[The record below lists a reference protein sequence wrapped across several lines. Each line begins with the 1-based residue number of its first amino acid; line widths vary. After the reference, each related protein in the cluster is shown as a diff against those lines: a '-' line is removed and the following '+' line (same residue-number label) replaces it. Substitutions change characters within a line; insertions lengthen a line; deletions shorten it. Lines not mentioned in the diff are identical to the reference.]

1 MEKLPKILVSCPTA
15 SAKNYTALEWILNTQ
30 KFTYP
35 NYDVVVFNNDDDNGK
50 NAEWLNKL
58 AIENGVLNFKAIH
71 YSDKKHSTII
81 ERMCISHNL
90 ARELTINGG
99 YSHLLHLESDVICPN
114 DALQNLY
121 IHNKKVVGALY
132 YRDSG
137 KSRRLM
143 AQRRISRSSKNII
156 TENFLPNEDA
166 FFVDGTLKTV
176 AHLGLGCILISVDVL
191 KDMPFRYIDG
201 VDMHPDSYFAEDC
214 YRKNIKI
221 FADTNIICE
230 HNNED
235 WDIYG
240 LNWK

>member
-143 AQRRISRSSKNII
+143 VQRRISRSSKNII

-176 AHLGLGCILISVDVL
+176 AHLGLGCVLISVDVL
-191 KDMPFRYIDG
+191 KDMGSRIIN
-201 VDMHPDSYFAEDC
+201 S
-214 YRKNIKI
+214 NIWPSAI
-221 FADTNIICE
+221 
-230 HNNED
+230 
-235 WDIYG
+235 
-240 LNWK
+240 

>member
-1 MEKLPKILVSCPTA
+1 MNKLPKILVSCPTA
-15 SAKNYTALEWILNTQ
+15 SAKNYTALKWILNTQ

-35 NYDVVVFNNDDDNGK
+35 NYDVVVFNNDDDNGENTK
-50 NAEWLNKL
+50 WLNKL
-58 AIENGVLNFKAIH
+58 AIDNAAFNFKAIH

-90 ARELTINGG
+90 ARELTISGG

-114 DALQNLY
+114 DTLQNLY
-121 IHNKKVVGALY
+121 VHNKKVVGALY

-156 TENFLPNEDA
+156 TETFLPNEDA

-176 AHLGLGCILISVDVL
+176 AHLGLGCVLINVEVL
-191 KDMPFRYIDG
+191 KAIKFRYVDG

-214 YRKNIKI
+214 YRHNIKI